1 MTGTTMRSGARG
13 SGRWACSTYST
24 HSGQYGGDMALR
36 LPSVRPDRAA
46 AVRELL
52 ARGERS
58 YSFEFFPPR
67 SDAQEEQLWRALRR
81 LEGYSPTFVSV
92 TYGAGGTTRMKTV
105 ETTERIA
112 ADTTLTPVGHLT
124 AGNHPVAAPRHGGG
138 A

>member
-46 AVRELL
+46 TVRELL

-67 SDAQEEQLWRALRR
+67 SDGQEEQLWRPLRR
-81 LEGYSPTFVSV
+81 LAGYSPTFVSV
-92 TYGAGGTTRMKTV
+92 TQGAGGMTRMKTV
-105 ETTERIA
+105 GPTEGFA
-112 ADTTLTPVGHLT
+112 GATTLSSV
-124 AGNHPVAAPRHGGG
+124 
-138 A
+138 